1 MTLDTKGIIYE
12 KAKAGYPAL
21 YLVSSEDMRSQREIK
36 EAADELK
43 RDLYIWT
50 FQKGLV
56 KEGVVAARGKAPAG
70 PLPDTASPPE
80 VLQKMAE
87 LPEKSIFVLR
97 LFHHFLEAPGIQSLL
112 IDLIPEFKLKQ
123 KMLIVLTPVQNLP
136 PELEKEFALIETSLP
151 SKDMLEKVLTGIIV
165 GSRLPD
171 EKKPSVTLK
180 KELIDAATGLTTS
193 EAENVFA
200 LSLLRPSIQKKAG
213 LVVTGDWDPRVVL
226 EEKCAALRKTG
237 LLEYVPAAGVGM
249 QSVGGMKELKKWVSR
264 RKRAFTEEARTFGL
278 PAPKGILMVGPPGSG
293 KSLGAKAVSAE
304 LGLPLI
310 RCDFGKLLGSLV
322 GQSEG
327 NMRKAIEVAEAMSPC
342 VLWIDEIE
350 KALAGS
356 GGGSHDSGVGARLLG
371 YLLTWMQEKTSP
383 VFVYATANDVSG
395 LPPELMRKGR
405 FDEMWSVLLPNDEE
419 RREILEIHLKK
430 RGRGQLIGHRA
441 TNQMAIDLEHFS
453 KETAGFSG
461 AEIEAAIIEGLFLAF
476 DEKHE
481 LNFLDLQSAIDDT
494 QPLSKTMGEKIKAL
508 EKWCKDRTRPSNG
521 DDNYSIEAVI
531 KAGGGRK
538 VETV

>member
-1 MTLDTKGIIYE
+1 MKLDTKGIIYE

-21 YLVSSEDMRSQREIK
+21 YLISSEDMRSQREIK
-36 EAADELK
+36 EAAEELK
-43 RDLYIWT
+43 RNLYIWT
-50 FQKGLV
+50 FQKGFV
-56 KEGVVAARGKAPAG
+56 QEGGNPGAKRGATNIV
-70 PLPDTASPPE
+70 PDSGLPPE
-80 VLQKMAE
+80 ALAKMAE

-97 LFHHFLEAPGIQSLL
+97 HFHHFLEAPQIQAPL
-112 IDLIPEFKLKQ
+112 IDLIPDFKLKG
-123 KMLIVLTPVQNLP
+123 KMLIILTPVLTLP

-151 SKDMLEKVLTGIIV
+151 SKEMLDKVLTGIIV
-165 GSRLPD
+165 GSRLSD
-171 EKKPSVTLK
+171 EKKPSAELK
-180 KELIDAATGLTTS
+180 KQLIDAATGLTTP

-200 LSLLRPSIQKKAG
+200 LSLLRPSIQKRQG
-213 LVVTGDWDPRVVL
+213 VVWDPAVVL
-226 EEKCAALRKTG
+226 EEKCAALKKTG
-237 LLEYVPAAGVGM
+237 LLEYIPAQGVGM
-249 QSVGGMKELKKWVSR
+249 NAVGGMSALKKWVSR
-264 RKRAFTEEARTFGL
+264 RKRAFTDEAKTFGL

-293 KSLGAKAVSAE
+293 KSLGAKAVSSE
-304 LGLPLI
+304 LNLPLI

-395 LPPELMRKGR
+395 LPPELLRKGR
-405 FDEMWSVLLPNDEE
+405 FDEMWSVLLPTESE
-419 RREILEIHLKK
+419 RMEILEIHLKK
-430 RGRGQLIGHRA
+430 RGRANLIGSKTA
-441 TNQMAIDLEHFS
+441 NKDCIDLQHFA
-453 KETAGFSG
+453 KITPGFSG
-461 AEIEAAIIEGLFLAF
+461 AELEAAIIESLFLAF
-476 DEKHE
+476 DDKTE
-481 LNFLDLQSAIDDT
+481 LSFRHLQDAIDDT

-521 DDNYSIEAVI
+521 DETYSIDALLS
-531 KAGGGRK
+531 AGGSRK
-538 VETV
+538 VEA